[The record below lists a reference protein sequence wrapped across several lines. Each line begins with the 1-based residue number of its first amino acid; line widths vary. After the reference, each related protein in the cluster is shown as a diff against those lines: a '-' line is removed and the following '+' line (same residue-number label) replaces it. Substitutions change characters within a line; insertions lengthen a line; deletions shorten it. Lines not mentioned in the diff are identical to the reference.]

1 MGTKTFVR
9 IGDQVVNADNV
20 VSARLAAQRFRID
33 SDSRFRPAGVIPPTR
48 DLVVSRLFP
57 AAAFFFAQ

>member
-1 MGTKTFVR
+1 MPGRAYT
-9 IGDQVVNADNV
+9 NP
-20 VSARLAAQRFRID
+20 ARLAAQRFRID